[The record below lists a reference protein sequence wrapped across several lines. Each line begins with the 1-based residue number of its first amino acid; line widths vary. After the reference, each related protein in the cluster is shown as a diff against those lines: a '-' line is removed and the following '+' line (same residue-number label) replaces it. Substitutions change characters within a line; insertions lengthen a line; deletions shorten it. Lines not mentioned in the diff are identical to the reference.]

1 VLLGCN
7 LRFEV
12 VRKEKLSLDISVVFS
27 LLAMVLASLYIIY
40 SYWPV
45 VPSRPNINVLEEY
58 VKAVMYLNKSALAI
72 ESELAGYPIQA
83 LDFTPEEAV
92 TNRNKLE
99 MFVDNLS
106 HAYGS
111 GDTFIVQVAR
121 SYLYVAEAS
130 ANSSLALVSLN
141 NTGKEL
147 KEALALLARCRIDEA
162 LERYSEIELRI
173 LNATYQI
180 ENANNALSKVN
191 KATVAENH
199 VSIIDSSQER
209 LWKSLN
215 SLRNAILL
223 METARKYGS
232 LLKTLCSGNS
242 PGTNNQLSN
251 LLNDASKV
259 KATGPLAPDIMNA
272 RNAMIGLVA
281 RNPAGQERQISSG
294 QSSSGGQ
301 GGGAGYVPPSSD
313 D

>member
-1 VLLGCN
+1 
-7 LRFEV
+7 V
-12 VRKEKLSLDISVVFS
+12 VRKEKLPLDLPVVFS

-40 SYWPV
+40 SYWPP

-83 LDFTPEEAV
+83 LDFTPEEAI

-99 MFVDNLS
+99 MYVGNLS

-111 GDTFIVQVAR
+111 MDTFIVQVAR

-130 ANSSLALVSLN
+130 SNSSLALVPLN

-180 ENANNALSKVN
+180 ENAKNALSKVN

-199 VSIIDSSQER
+199 VSIVDSSQER
-209 LWKSLN
+209 LQKSLN
-215 SLRNAILL
+215 SLRNATIL
-223 METARKYGS
+223 MEIARKYGS
-232 LLKTLCSGNS
+232 LLKMLCSGNS
-242 PGTNNQLSN
+242 PGTDNLMSD

-272 RNAMIGLVA
+272 RNAIIGLVSREGA
-281 RNPAGQERQISSG
+281 GQAGQERQISSG